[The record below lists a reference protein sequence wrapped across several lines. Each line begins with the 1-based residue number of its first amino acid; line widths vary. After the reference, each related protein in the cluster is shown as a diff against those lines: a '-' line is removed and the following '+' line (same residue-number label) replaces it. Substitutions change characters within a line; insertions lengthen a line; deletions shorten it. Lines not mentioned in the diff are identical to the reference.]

1 LNKYF
6 KRTFSLFFPLSS
18 LFALMAVLT
27 FYQAGSAQ
35 TNLIE
40 IKSVRVGDL
49 KFAGFS
55 LKSAK
60 GIKISAIGAG
70 EKKVSPKE
78 RSFMSDP
85 NDMFAYG
92 WILNAKTRDLVWRMT
107 IDNTSRERGSRYN
120 RKFDDEIKLPAG
132 DYEVYYS
139 AQLPDFGLFDDGF
152 FSLGKLFNK
161 LFQDKDWYEED
172 QQKWYLTVENVDAV
186 LEERSVIKYHS
197 AVKEQAVVSL
207 TRLKDSEFRQEG
219 FNLSKPGKFEVYAI
233 GESYRDEV
241 FDYGWIVDANTSEK
255 IWETLPE
262 RADYAGGASKN
273 KYWKDDISLKP
284 GSYWVYFVMDDSHS
298 PDAWNAN
305 PPYDPDFYGIT
316 LTGLKGEFD
325 PKSIEK
331 VIKQKVQPIVELTRL
346 GDDEFVQEGFKL
358 AAPIQVRI
366 YAIGEGRRGE
376 MFDYGW
382 IVDMD
387 TGEKVWE
394 MNYNRTREAGGAD
407 KNRLV
412 DEIITLGKGSYMVYF
427 ITDDSHSFRHWNS
440 TRPFNPS
447 SWGITIYPADPKY
460 NTALIKKLED
470 TELQKG
476 IIAQIVKVQDGRHY
490 QERFELTK
498 PEQIRIYAIGEGDW
512 DEMYDY
518 GWIKNAD
525 TGETI
530 WEMTYQKTTS
540 AGGARKNRKVDQI
553 ITLPAGK
560 YIVMFETDG
569 SHSFNDW
576 NDDPPDDPIHYG
588 ITLYKVSD

>member
-1 LNKYF
+1 LIFLLQNGF
-6 KRTFSLFFPLSS
+6 C
-18 LFALMAVLT
+18 
-27 FYQAGSAQ
+27 Q

-40 IKSVRVGDL
+40 IKPIRVGEL

-55 LKSAK
+55 LKNTK
-60 GIKISAIGAG
+60 NIKISAVGAG
-70 EKKVSPKE
+70 EKVVSSKE

-85 NDMFAYG
+85 NDMFAYA
-92 WILNAKTRDLVWRMT
+92 WIINAKTRDLVWRMT

-120 RKFDDEIKLPAG
+120 RNFDGDLKLPAG
-132 DYEVYYS
+132 DYEVYYN
-139 AQLPDFGLFDDGF
+139 ARVPDIGLFDDGF
-152 FSLGKLFNK
+152 FSLGKLLNK

-172 QQKWYLTVENVDAV
+172 QQKWYLDIENVDGTLGENSV
-186 LEERSVIKYHS
+186 LKYHG
-197 AVKEQAVVSL
+197 ALKEQAVVSL
-207 TRLKDSEFRQEG
+207 TRLHDSEFRQEG
-219 FNLSKPGKFEVYAI
+219 FNLKKSGKFEIYAI

-262 RADYAGGASKN
+262 RGEYAGGASKN
-273 KYWKDDISLKP
+273 KFWREEISLKP

-316 LTGLKGEFD
+316 LTGIKGKFD
-325 PKSIEK
+325 PNSIEK

-358 AAPIQVRI
+358 TAPMQVRI
-366 YAIGEGRRGE
+366 YAIGEGRSGE

-394 MNYNRTREAGGAD
+394 MNYNRTREAGGAE

-427 ITDDSHSFRHWNS
+427 ITDDSHSYRHWNS
-440 TRPFNPS
+440 TKPYNPS

-460 NTALIKKLED
+460 NKAQIRKLEES
-470 TELQKG
+470 ELQKG
-476 IIAQIVKVQDGRHY
+476 IIAQIVRVQDGRHY
-490 QERFELTK
+490 QERFEITK
-498 PEQIRIYAIGEGDW
+498 PEKIRIYAIGEGDW

-525 TGETI
+525 TGESV
-530 WEMTYQKTTS
+530 WEMTYEKTSS

-553 ITLPAGK
+553 IKLPAGK
-560 YIVMFETDG
+560 YIVFFETDG

-588 ITLYKVSD
+588 ITLYQISD

>member
-1 LNKYF
+1 MAIGIFIFLNLIF
-6 KRTFSLFFPLSS
+6 LLQNGFS
-18 LFALMAVLT
+18 
-27 FYQAGSAQ
+27 Q

-40 IKSVRVGDL
+40 IKPIRVGEL

-55 LKSAK
+55 LKNTK
-60 GIKISAIGAG
+60 NIKISAVGAG
-70 EKKVSPKE
+70 EKIVSSKE

-85 NDMFAYG
+85 NDMFAYA
-92 WILNAKTRDLVWRMT
+92 WIINAKTRDLVWRMT

-120 RKFDDEIKLPAG
+120 RKFDGDLELPAG
-132 DYEVYYS
+132 DYEVYYN
-139 AQLPDFGLFDDGF
+139 ARVPDIGLFDDGF
-152 FSLGKLFNK
+152 FSLGKLLNK
-161 LFQDKDWYEED
+161 IFQDKDWYEED
-172 QQKWYLTVENVDAV
+172 QQKWYLDIENVDGTLAENSV
-186 LEERSVIKYHS
+186 LKYHG
-197 AVKEQAVVSL
+197 ALKEQAVVSL
-207 TRLKDSEFRQEG
+207 TRLHDSEFRQEG
-219 FNLSKPGKFEVYAI
+219 FNLKKSGKFEIYAI

-262 RADYAGGASKN
+262 RGEYAGGASKN
-273 KYWKDDISLKP
+273 KFWREQITLKP

-325 PKSIEK
+325 PNSIER

-358 AAPIQVRI
+358 TAPMQVRI
-366 YAIGEGRRGE
+366 YAIGEGRSGE

-382 IVDMD
+382 IVDME

-394 MNYNRTREAGGAD
+394 MNYNRTREAGGAE

-427 ITDDSHSFRHWNS
+427 VTDDSHSYRHWNS
-440 TRPFNPS
+440 TKPYNPS

-460 NTALIKKLED
+460 NKAKIRKLEES
-470 TELQKG
+470 ELDKG
-476 IIAQIVKVQDGRHY
+476 IIAQIVRVQNGRHY

-498 PEQIRIYAIGEGDW
+498 PEKIRIYAIGEGDW

-525 TGETI
+525 TGEKV
-530 WEMTYQKTTS
+530 WEMTYEKTSS
-540 AGGARKNRKVDQI
+540 AGGARKNRKFDQI
-553 ITLPAGK
+553 IKLPAGK
-560 YIVMFETDG
+560 YIVFFETDG

-588 ITLYKVSD
+588 ITLYNMSD

>member
-1 LNKYF
+1 MNKVF
-6 KRTFSLFFPLSS
+6 KKVFYGFCTPAGIFVFLTLIFLFHNGF
-18 LFALMAVLT
+18 
-27 FYQAGSAQ
+27 GQ

-40 IKSVRVGDL
+40 IKPVRVGEL

-55 LKSAK
+55 LRNTKN
-60 GIKISAIGAG
+60 IKISAVGAG
-70 EKKVSPKE
+70 EKVVTAKE

-85 NDMFAYG
+85 NDMFAYA
-92 WILNAKTRDLVWRMT
+92 WIINAKTRDLVWRMT

-120 RKFDDEIKLPAG
+120 REFNGELKLPAG
-132 DYEVYYS
+132 DYEVYYN
-139 AQLPDFGLFDDGF
+139 ARVPDIGLFDDGF
-152 FSLGKLFNK
+152 FSLGKLLNK
-161 LFQDKDWYEED
+161 IFQDKDWYEED
-172 QQKWYLTVENVDAV
+172 QQKWYLDIENVDGTLGENSV
-186 LEERSVIKYHS
+186 LKYHS
-197 AVKEQAVVSL
+197 ALKEQAVVSL
-207 TRLKDSEFRQEG
+207 TKLHDSEFRQEG
-219 FNLSKPGKFEVYAI
+219 FNLTKSGKFEIYAI

-262 RADYAGGASKN
+262 RGEYAGGASKN
-273 KYWKDDISLKP
+273 KFWREEISLKP

-316 LTGLKGEFD
+316 LTGIKGEFD
-325 PKSIEK
+325 PNSIEK

-358 AAPIQVRI
+358 TAPMQVRI
-366 YAIGEGRRGE
+366 YALGEGRSGE

-394 MNYNRTREAGGAD
+394 MNYNRTREAGGAE

-427 ITDDSHSFRHWNS
+427 ITDGSHSYRHWNS
-440 TRPFNPS
+440 TKPYNPS

-460 NTALIKKLED
+460 NKAQIRKLEES
-470 TELQKG
+470 ELQKG
-476 IIAQIVKVQDGRHY
+476 IIAQIVRVQDGRHY
-490 QERFELTK
+490 QERFEITR
-498 PEQIRIYAIGEGDW
+498 PEKIRIYAIGEGDW

-525 TGETI
+525 TGETV
-530 WEMTYQKTTS
+530 WEMTYEKTSS

-553 ITLPAGK
+553 IKLPAGK
-560 YIVMFETDG
+560 YIVFFETDG

-588 ITLYKVSD
+588 ITLYKMGD